1 MIFFREFGEFG
12 EFGEFRDNRD
22 GRDNRDN
29 SETRVSTFLHS
40 VAFPLRSLSF
50 SLSAVSSVSVVSV
63 VSVVSL
69 VPFVFLF
76 KNKDPEGVNLR
87 GLDLVLWTK
96 PANDYK
102 LGLIFDH
109 SSIAGTIPKVTNSSR
124 ILQRCAYEASSLA
137 ISSSVPTGILYEQPF
152 WSRTVSIAI
161 MMWL

>member
-1 MIFFREFGEFG
+1 MGTTGTAEITGTTAKLGYRHFCI
-12 EFGEFRDNRD
+12 
-22 GRDNRDN
+22 
-29 SETRVSTFLHS
+29 L
-40 VAFPLRSLSF
+40 SL
-50 SLSAVSSVSVVSV
+50 SLSAPSLSLLSLLSVVSV

-69 VPFVFLF
+69 VPFVSLF

>member
-1 MIFFREFGEFG
+1 MGTTGTAEIAGTTAKLGYRPFAFCR
-12 EFGEFRDNRD
+12 
-22 GRDNRDN
+22 
-29 SETRVSTFLHS
+29 SPSPLPLFLS
-40 VAFPLRSLSF
+40 P
-50 SLSAVSSVSVVSV
+50 SAVSSVSVVS
-63 VSVVSL
+63 L
-69 VPFVFLF
+69 VPFVSLF